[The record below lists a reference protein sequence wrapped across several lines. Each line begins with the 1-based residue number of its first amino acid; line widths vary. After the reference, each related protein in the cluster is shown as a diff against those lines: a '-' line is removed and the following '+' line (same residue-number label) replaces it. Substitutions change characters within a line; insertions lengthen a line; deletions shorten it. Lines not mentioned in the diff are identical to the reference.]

1 MAIQRSG
8 QRRARRVSLRYFFGI
23 CLSICLSV
31 SAAAF
36 AMACSHAS
44 PPPPEAG
51 PMDRADYVIGSA
63 DVLRIQ
69 VWRNPELSVDVPVR
83 PDGKISV
90 PLANDV
96 QAAGLTAT
104 ELKDVI
110 TQALTEFVAAPDV
123 TVMVREIRSKSV
135 HVVGEVARPTVLQLV
150 VDMRALE
157 VIAAAGGFTPYADKS
172 DIRILRPNPD
182 GTVVEYRFN
191 YNAFLRGKQPE
202 GNLRLQP
209 GDTVVV
215 PD

>member
-1 MAIQRSG
+1 MAFQRSG
-8 QRRARRVSLRYFFGI
+8 ERRARRVSLRHFLGI
-23 CLSICLSV
+23 CV
-31 SAAAF
+31 AAF
-36 AMACSHAS
+36 ALACSHIS
-44 PPPPEAG
+44 PPPPESG
-51 PMDRADYVIGSA
+51 PMDRADYVIGAA

-69 VWRNPELSVDVPVR
+69 VWKNAELSVDVPVR

-110 TQALTEFVAAPDV
+110 TQALADYVAAPDV
-123 TVMVREIRSKSV
+123 TVMVREINSKSV
-135 HVVGEVARPTVLQLV
+135 HVIGEVLRPNQFPLIFDLRVLE
-150 VDMRALE
+150 A
-157 VIAAAGGFTPYADKS
+157 IAYAGGFSPYADKS

>member
-8 QRRARRVSLRYFFGI
+8 RRRAGRVSLRHFFG
-23 CLSICLSV
+23 V
-31 SAAAF
+31 WVAALAL
-36 AMACSHAS
+36 ACSHVS
-44 PPPPEAG
+44 PPPPEPG

-69 VWRNPELSVDVPVR
+69 VWKNPELSVDVPVR

-110 TQALTEFVAAPDV
+110 TQALAEFVAAPDV
-123 TVMVREIRSKSV
+123 TVIVAQVNSKSV
-135 HVVGEVARPTVLQLV
+135 HVVGEVGRPMVIQLV
-150 VDMRALE
+150 VEMRALE
-157 VIAAAGGFTPYADKS
+157 VIAAAGGFTPFADKS

-182 GTVVEYRFN
+182 GSVVEYRFN
-191 YNAFLRGKQPE
+191 YKAFLKGKHPE
-202 GNLRLQP
+202 SNLRMQA
-209 GDTVVV
+209 GDTIVV

>member
-1 MAIQRSG
+1 MAVQTSG
-8 QRRARRVSLRYFFGI
+8 ARHTRGVSLLRFLGI
-23 CLSICLSV
+23 G
-31 SAAAF
+31 AAAILV
-36 AMACSHAS
+36 ACSHAL

-51 PMDRADYVIGSA
+51 PMDRADYVIGAA

-69 VWRNPELSVDVPVR
+69 VWKNPELSVEVPVR

-110 TQALTEFVAAPDV
+110 TQALVDYVAAPDV
-123 TVMVREIRSKSV
+123 TVMVREVRSKSV
-135 HVVGEVARPTVLQLV
+135 HVLGEVLRPNQFPLV
-150 VDMRALE
+150 VDMRVLE
-157 VIAAAGGFTPYADKS
+157 AIAYAGGFSPYADKS

-182 GTVVEYRFN
+182 GTVLEYRFD
-191 YNAFLRGKQPE
+191 YKAFLRGKQPE

-215 PD
+215 TD

>member
-1 MAIQRSG
+1 MTF
-8 QRRARRVSLRYFFGI
+8 RRGDRRRTLRVSLGAF
-23 CLSICLSV
+23 SV
-31 SAAAF
+31 VLAAG
-36 AMACSHAS
+36 MTLACSHGA

-69 VWRNPELSVDVPVR
+69 VWKNPELSVEVPVR

-110 TQALTEFVAAPDV
+110 TQALADYIAAPDV

-135 HVVGEVARPTVLQLV
+135 HVIGEVLRPNQFPLIF
-150 VDMRALE
+150 DMRVLE
-157 VIAAAGGFTPYADKS
+157 AIAYAGGFSPYADKS
-172 DIRILRPNPD
+172 DIHILRPNPD

-191 YNAFLRGKQPE
+191 YNAFLRGKEPE

>member
-1 MAIQRSG
+1 MAFQRSG
-8 QRRARRVSLRYFFGI
+8 ERRARRVSLRHFLGI
-23 CLSICLSV
+23 CV
-31 SAAAF
+31 AAF
-36 AMACSHAS
+36 ALACSHIS
-44 PPPPEAG
+44 PPPPESG
-51 PMDRADYVIGSA
+51 PMDRADYVIGAA

-69 VWRNPELSVDVPVR
+69 VWKNAELSVDVPVR

-110 TQALTEFVAAPDV
+110 TQALAEYVAAPDV
-123 TVMVREIRSKSV
+123 TVMVREINSKSI
-135 HVVGEVARPTVLQLV
+135 HVVGEVGRPTVIQLV

-157 VIAAAGGFTPYADKS
+157 AVAAAGGFTPYADKS

-182 GTVVEYRFN
+182 GSVVEYRFN
-191 YNAFLRGKQPE
+191 YNAFLKGKHPE
-202 GNLRLQP
+202 SNLRLQP
-209 GDTVVV
+209 GDTIVV

>member
-1 MAIQRSG
+1 MALRRTDR
-8 QRRARRVSLRYFFGI
+8 RRALRVSL
-23 CLSICLSV
+23 SV
-31 SAAAF
+31 LAATLAL
-36 AMACSHAS
+36 ACAHGA

-51 PMDRADYVIGSA
+51 PMDRADYVIGAA
-63 DVLRIQ
+63 DLLRIQ

-104 ELKDVI
+104 ELKDVL
-110 TQALTEFVAAPDV
+110 TKALSDYVAAPDV
-123 TVMVREIRSKSV
+123 TVMVQQINSKSV
-135 HVVGEVARPTVLQLV
+135 HVMGEVARSMVVQLV

-157 VIAAAGGFTPYADKS
+157 VIAMAGGFSPYADKS

-182 GTVVEYRFN
+182 GSVVEYRFN
-191 YNAFLRGKQPE
+191 YKAFLKGKHPE
-202 GNLRLQP
+202 SNLRMQP
-209 GDTVVV
+209 GDTIVV